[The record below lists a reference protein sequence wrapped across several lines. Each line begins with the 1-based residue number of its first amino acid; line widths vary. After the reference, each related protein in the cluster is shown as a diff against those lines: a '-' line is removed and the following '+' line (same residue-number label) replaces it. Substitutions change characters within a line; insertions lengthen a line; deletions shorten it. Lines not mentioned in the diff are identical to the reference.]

1 MFRQLEMCSLAFALR
16 EGKQMKETLRYMKRN
31 WVLYLMLLVP
41 IVYILL
47 FKYLPMFGTL
57 IAFQDYNIFEG
68 ILGSDWVGLEH
79 FKEAFANKDFWRA
92 FKNTI
97 VLNVGSLIVGF
108 PVPIILA
115 IFLNEVTSPRI
126 KKSTQLILYLPHF
139 LSWVIIAGIIQQ
151 LFSGTGMVNEMLM
164 AMGIDKVNFLGNGS
178 NWRWIYWLSGVW
190 QGAGYSMIVYLS
202 SLTAIDTSLYEAAY
216 LDGAGRFQ
224 RIWYITV
231 QMIRP
236 TITVML
242 IMQLGKIVAIGFEK
256 PYLMGNVLVKD
267 VADVLSTHVY
277 VVGLESGRFD
287 YATAIGL
294 FQSVVGIIMVLL
306 SNWISKKF
314 GEEGLI

>member
-1 MFRQLEMCSLAFALR
+1 
-16 EGKQMKETLRYMKRN
+16 MKTVKYIKKH
-31 WVLYLMLLVP
+31 WILYLMLSVP
-41 IVYILL
+41 VLYIIL
-47 FKYLPMFGTL
+47 FKYLPMAGTL

-68 ILGSDWVGLEH
+68 ILGSEWVGLEH
-79 FKEAFANKDFWRA
+79 FKDAFANMDFWRA

-108 PVPIILA
+108 PIPIILA
-115 IFLNEVTSPRI
+115 IFLNEVVSSKI
-126 KKSTQLILYLPHF
+126 KKATQLILYLPHF

-151 LFSGTGMVNEMLM
+151 LFSGTGMVNEMLSSI
-164 AMGIDKVNFLGNGS
+164 GIQQINFLGDSS
-178 NWRWIYWLSGVW
+178 NWRWVYWLSGVW
-190 QGAGYSMIVYLS
+190 QGAGYSMIVYLA
-202 SLTAIDTSLYEAAY
+202 SLTAIDTSLYEASY

-256 PYLMGNVLVKD
+256 PYLLGNVLVKD
-267 VADVLSTHVY
+267 VSNVLSTHVY
-277 VVGLESGRFD
+277 TVGLQSGRFD

-294 FQSVVGIIMVLL
+294 FQSVVGILMVLL
-306 SNWISKKF
+306 ANGISKKF